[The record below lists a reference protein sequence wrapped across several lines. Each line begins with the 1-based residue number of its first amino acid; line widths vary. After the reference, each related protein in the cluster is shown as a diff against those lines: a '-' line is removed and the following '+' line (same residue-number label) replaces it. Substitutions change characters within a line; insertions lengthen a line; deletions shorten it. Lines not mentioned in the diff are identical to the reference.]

1 MKSAFIT
8 LWLLLLLGCGQ
19 TPTADDIQY
28 DTLRAGEGRPV
39 ADARRVFVHYE
50 TRRASDGVV
59 VDSSWEQGQPRL
71 FVVDHMIRGWVIALR
86 QMREGDLWQITV
98 PPELAYGYR
107 GVPPRI
113 GRNETLI
120 FRIELLAVPD

>member
-1 MKSAFIT
+1 MKTALIAA
-8 LWLLLLLGCGQ
+8 LACLLIACTGN
-19 TPTADDIQY
+19 TPPADIQY
-28 DTLRAGEGRPV
+28 DVLRAGEGRPV

-71 FVVDHMIRGWVIALR
+71 FVVDQMIRGWVIALR

-113 GRNETLI
+113 GRNEALI
-120 FRIELLAVPD
+120 FRIELIAVPD